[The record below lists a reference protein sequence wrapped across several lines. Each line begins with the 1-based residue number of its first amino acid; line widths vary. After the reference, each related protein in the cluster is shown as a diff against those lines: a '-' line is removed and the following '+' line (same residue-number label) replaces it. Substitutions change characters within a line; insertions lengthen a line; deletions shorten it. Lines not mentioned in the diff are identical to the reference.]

1 MGTFCKGKRHIIVSA
16 VEHPS
21 VRKPAEFLEQEGFEV
36 TYLAPN
42 KDGIVTV
49 SWLRRL

>member
-1 MGTFCKGKRHIIVSA
+1 MFESIREHFAKEKGHYAFV

-42 KDGIVTV
+42 KEGIVT
-49 SWLRRL
+49 SF